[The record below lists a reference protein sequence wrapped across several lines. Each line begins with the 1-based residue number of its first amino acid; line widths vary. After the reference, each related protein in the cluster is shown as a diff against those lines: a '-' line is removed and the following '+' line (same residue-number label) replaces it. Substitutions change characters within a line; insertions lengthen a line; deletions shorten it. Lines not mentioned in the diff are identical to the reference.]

1 MTQGAIRTS
10 SVPPGDF
17 SVSGASYKMHNNINT
32 GYINFQGAGGFGL
45 DVRSS
50 DGAAM
55 MANAEMLDATQPL
68 GESSLQRIHVG
79 PILTTKSGGRTKGGI
94 KKLLGSAI
102 DR

>member
-1 MTQGAIRTS
+1 MRTS
-10 SVPPGDF
+10 SVPPGEF
-17 SVSGASYKMHNNINT
+17 SVSGNSFNMHNNVNT
-32 GYINFQGAGGFGL
+32 GYIGFMGAGGFGL

-55 MANAEMLDATQPL
+55 MMNNPDILDATQQIA
-68 GESSLQRIHVG
+68 ESSLQRIHVG
-79 PILTTKSGGRTKGGI
+79 PILTTKSGGRSKGGI